1 MMKSAIAGLVLG
13 ALFASGIALAS
24 DSDADRSDPTT
35 FVRDS
40 TITTKVKA
48 RLAMQHLTSL
58 GRIHVDTDMNGAV
71 WLTGSARTQEAA
83 TQAVAIARD
92 TEGVKLVHSEIKI
105 QPDD

>member
-1 MMKSAIAGLVLG
+1 MGSAIAGLVFG
-13 ALFASGIALAS
+13 ALLASGIAFAS
-24 DSDADRSDPTT
+24 DSDADRSDPTA

-40 TITTKVKA
+40 AITAKVKA
-48 RLAMQHLTSL
+48 GLALQHLTSL
-58 GRIHVDTDMNGAV
+58 GRIQVDTDMNGAV

-92 TEGVKLVHSEIKI
+92 TEGVTSVHSEIEI